1 MSGRSDK
8 KIDFVAVDEEEEW
21 RVTVQAQL
29 GLPINSTQVV
39 EADWIKKHKIE

>member
-39 EADWIKKHKIE
+39 DAGLG